1 MVDNLED
8 DQKLREILG
17 PLLRKHVAYQDGRS
31 SKAPSLVFADA
42 DYEMGDGPFALHLD
56 GKYADEPAIVYV
68 RADALVQAVARAEAA
83 EAALPSV
90 SAKAA
95 EYHAIANAYAMWVSD
110 VCELLEERIGEWDLD
125 DPADAKLKDLM
136 DRAELGIAKETRA
149 ALGEGD

>member
-1 MVDNLED
+1 M
-8 DQKLREILG
+8 REG
-17 PLLRKHVAYQDGRS
+17 STDRETVEPLAPERIWA
-31 SKAPSLVFADA
+31 APSPHGGWAEAHAGDWPSPANPHDTKFVRHDLYDA
-42 DYEMGDGPFALHLD
+42 
-56 GKYADEPAIVYV
+56 
-68 RADALVQAVARAEAA
+68 AVARAEAA